1 MTPTG
6 PGLGLPIFPFDA
18 TGLDTIVHVVQSSLT
33 PIFLL
38 SAVAT
43 LLNVFTTR
51 LARISDQVHA
61 LSAQA
66 RGGCDER
73 LVQIRLGFLKRRTHL
88 LDVAVAL
95 AAVAGAATCATAL
108 SLFLGLL
115 RSKATTSLVFMLFG
129 LALVCTIGALAA
141 FLTEVLLSS
150 RGIRAD
156 VARQTRDLETSR
168 GP

>member
-6 PGLGLPIFPFDA
+6 PGPLALFEFDPN
-18 TGLDTIVHVVQSSLT
+18 GVDSLVHVIQSSLT

-61 LSAQA
+61 LSEQA
-66 RGGCDER
+66 RQGCDER
-73 LVQIRLGFLKRRTHL
+73 FVQLRLGFLKRRTHL
-88 LDVAVAL
+88 LDIAVAL
-95 AAVAGAATCATAL
+95 AALAGAATCATAL

-115 RSKATTSLVFMLFG
+115 RSKATTSLLFVLFG
-129 LALVCTIGALAA
+129 LALCCTIGALAA